1 LSIGPVW
8 SPTPR
13 RREEVTVAD
22 RNLTSTARTEAFSD
36 GVFAIAITLL
46 VLDLKVPATA
56 DASDAS
62 GLIARLLAEWPA
74 YLGYLLSFAMIGI
87 MWVNHHNIFR
97 YIRRTDNTFVIL
109 NILFLLCVSF
119 VPFPTG
125 VLARYLMVPQDRAV
139 ATAFY
144 AATLTMTGV
153 TYNLIWRYAIHR
165 HQLLDP
171 DVSPEVIRRISRQF
185 LAGPVMYAVATAT
198 AFVSVTVSLGIIALL
213 ALLYLVLPDKVTR

>member
-1 LSIGPVW
+1 MAES
-8 SPTPR
+8 
-13 RREEVTVAD
+13 
-22 RNLTSTARTEAFSD
+22 NLTGTARTEAFSD

-46 VLDLKVPATA
+46 VLDLKVPSPA

-62 GLIARLLAEWPA
+62 GLVTRLLAEWPG
-74 YLGYLLSFAMIGI
+74 YVGYLLSFVMIGI
-87 MWVNHHNIFR
+87 MWANHHNIFR

-125 VLARYLMVPQDRAV
+125 VLARFLVVPQDRAV

-153 TYNLIWRYAIHR
+153 TYNVLWRYAVHGHR
-165 HQLLDP
+165 LLAEG
-171 DVSPEVIRRISRQF
+171 VRPEVIQRINRQF
-185 LAGPVMYAVATAT
+185 LAGPVMYAVATAA

-213 ALLYLVLPDKVTR
+213 ALLYLVLPNQVTR